1 MPIPSPP
8 DLSRE
13 APAVFL
19 DVDGTLVEI
28 AERPDLVEVSAALR
42 DTLKRAAERVQGAL
56 AVVSGRSI
64 SDLDQILA
72 PLQLPAAGI
81 HGLEYRHPATAEIEQ
96 TAGKPM
102 PRAVREAL
110 ERFAA
115 EHPGLLIEHKGESAA
130 VHFRQA
136 PELAERVQ
144 RWAEHIVAELG
155 EDFLLQPG
163 KMVVE
168 LRPAGSDK
176 GAAIAALMNLPPFAG
191 RRPLFIGDDVTD
203 ESGFKLVNALNG
215 WSIRVGRE
223 ATATAANFCL
233 HNVDA
238 VRDWL
243 DTLATQ
249 PSTGL
254 T

>member
-1 MPIPSPP
+1 MPMPQPP
-8 DLSRE
+8 DLRRE
-13 APAVFL
+13 SPAVFL

-42 DTLKRAAERVQGAL
+42 DTLKETAERVQGAL

-64 SDLDQILA
+64 ADLDRILA

-81 HGLEYRHPATAEIEQ
+81 HGLEYRPAADARIAQVE
-96 TAGKPM
+96 AKPM

-115 EHPGLLIEHKGESAA
+115 EHPGLLVEYKGESAA
-130 VHFRQA
+130 LHFRQA

-155 EDFLLQPG
+155 EDFQLQPG

-176 GAAIAALMNLPPFAG
+176 GAAIAALMDLPPFAG

-203 ESGFKLVNALNG
+203 ESGFEVVNALQG
-215 WSIRVGRE
+215 WSVRVGPE
-223 ATATAANFCL
+223 GTATAANFRL
-233 HNVDA
+233 DNVRA

-243 DTLATQ
+243 DTLATE
-249 PSTGL
+249 T
-254 T
+254 